1 MNTTHQFPAQVR
13 SIYEAQAGCNS
24 IPGIQIKTDK
34 EDSSF
39 SIVDSAEMELFSLMS
54 PARTEDAAMLY
65 IEKGEVTLVHDLK
78 TYILSKG
85 MFLYKVPKVTLRLL
99 SFSKDCHFKV
109 FCFAPQFAIAGGMPI
124 THLETITV
132 IALEN
137 PVLNL
142 DTLTAATVTVL
153 FWLLQ
158 KKLSWGEK
166 AQSPDET
173 IQHVFS
179 LLMLEIVS
187 SFKRNITDHPGR
199 YSRKIYLTFQFLKV
213 LSEHIK
219 EQRSVNFFAHLL
231 HVTPKHLSTC
241 VKEITGKNC
250 GEIIGEM
257 VVAEAKALLHNP
269 ALTIGHIADEL
280 KFSNQFLFSK
290 YFKKRT
296 GMSPLHYR
304 MAGGNSRYRF

>member
-13 SIYEAQAGCNS
+13 SIYEAPADCNS
-24 IPGIQIKTDK
+24 IPGMEIKTDRK
-34 EDSSF
+34 DSSF
-39 SIVDSAEMELFSLMS
+39 LIVDSSEMELFSLMS
-54 PARTEDAAMLY
+54 PARTKDAAMLY
-65 IEKGEVTLVHDLK
+65 IEKGEVTLEHDQK

-85 MFLYKVPKVTLRLL
+85 MFLYKVPKVTVRLL
-99 SFSKDCHFKV
+99 SFSEDCHFKV
-109 FCFAPQFAIAGGMPI
+109 FCFSPQFAIGGGMPL

-132 IALEN
+132 IASNN
-137 PVLNL
+137 PVLIL

-158 KKLSWGEK
+158 KKVSWGEK

-187 SFKRNITDHPGR
+187 SFKRNIAENPRR
-199 YSRKIYLTFQFLKV
+199 YSRKVCLTFQFLKM
-213 LSEHIK
+213 LREHIK
-219 EQRSVNFFAHLL
+219 EQRSVHFFAGLL
-231 HVTPKHLSTC
+231 HVTQRHLSTC
-241 VKEITGKNC
+241 VKEITGKSC
-250 GEIIGEM
+250 GEIIGETI
-257 VVAEAKALLHNP
+257 VAEAKALLQNP
-269 ALTIGHIADEL
+269 ELTIGHIADEL
-280 KFSNQFLFSK
+280 KFRDQFLFIK

-304 MAGGNSRYRF
+304 MAG